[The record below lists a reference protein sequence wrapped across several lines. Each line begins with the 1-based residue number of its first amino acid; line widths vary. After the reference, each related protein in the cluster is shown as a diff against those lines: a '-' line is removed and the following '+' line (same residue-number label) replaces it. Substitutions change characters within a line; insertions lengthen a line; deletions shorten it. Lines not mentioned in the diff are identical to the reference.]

1 MIWVDP
7 TVNKYVPR
15 RRKPGYVYR
24 RDRRLC
30 EDGRRDCSDVTTG
43 QGMPAYGR
51 ESIRFPP
58 VASRGNSSSHLDF
71 SSIRLR

>member
-7 TVNKYVPR
+7 TVNTHVPR
-15 RRKPGYVYR
+15 RRKLGCAYR
-24 RDRRLC
+24 RDKRLC

-58 VASRGNSSSHLDF
+58 EASRRNSSSHLDF